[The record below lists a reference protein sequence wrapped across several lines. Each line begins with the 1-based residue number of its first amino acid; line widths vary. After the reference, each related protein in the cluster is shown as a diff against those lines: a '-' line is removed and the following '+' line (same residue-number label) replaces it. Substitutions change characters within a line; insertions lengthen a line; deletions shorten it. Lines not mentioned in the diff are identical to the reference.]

1 MPPPFQPVPTKKR
14 KHSPLPW
21 RGAYHGFAR
30 VARPHERPSRGRT
43 PRGPSRSHVLRRRPN
58 VASRA
63 TPSSAD
69 TPAWRG
75 RRGAICA
82 GGRCLLGEGILL
94 ERAVGLFTGGDGLAS
109 SRFYFFVGIA
119 IVCDDFFVEAIEE
132 VVEVLKIPE
141 DVAGA
146 TFMAVGSSAAEF
158 FTVIRPAR
166 DRVGRGRRRH
176 RRRAA
181 VFNSMTIVG
190 LTGIFAGHLDQQ
202 RLA

>member
-1 MPPPFQPVPTKKR
+1 V
-14 KHSPLPW
+14 
-21 RGAYHGFAR
+21 
-30 VARPHERPSRGRT
+30 
-43 PRGPSRSHVLRRRPN
+43 
-58 VASRA
+58 
-63 TPSSAD
+63 
-69 TPAWRG
+69 
-75 RRGAICA
+75 
-82 GGRCLLGEGILL
+82 
-94 ERAVGLFTGGDGLAS
+94 
-109 SRFYFFVGIA
+109 
-119 IVCDDFFVEAIEE
+119 
-132 VVEVLKIPE
+132 PE

-146 TFMAVGSSAAEF
+146 PFMAVGSSAPEF